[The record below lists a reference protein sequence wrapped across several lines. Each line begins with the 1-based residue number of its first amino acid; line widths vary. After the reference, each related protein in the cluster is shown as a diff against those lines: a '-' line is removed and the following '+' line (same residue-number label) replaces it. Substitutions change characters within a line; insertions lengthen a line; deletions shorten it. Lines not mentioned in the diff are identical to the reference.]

1 MFQNINENTI
11 EFDSS
16 NDTNKNKVNIFS
28 NVFAK
33 NNIILYIVS
42 FMLSL
47 VSLNGEFS
55 IFSISILGAC
65 LASSV
70 PALGIVVVSLIGNL
84 IKYGTGGAL

>member
-33 NNIILYIVS
+33 NNIILYQ
-42 FMLSL
+42 
-47 VSLNGEFS
+47 
-55 IFSISILGAC
+55 
-65 LASSV
+65 
-70 PALGIVVVSLIGNL
+70 
-84 IKYGTGGAL
+84 